1 MSGMA
6 PNDGARPRLVIMI
19 QAHISRVNC
28 IEIKLNVESVKMN
41 SQIFSMEFTKKI
53 TYVLPNYKFLVE
65 FKLAVS
71 PILGS
76 YFKYLTL
83 GPSSLNSTK
92 NFSLGKQNIK

>member
-28 IEIKLNVESVKMN
+28 IEIKLNVESAKMN

-53 TYVLPNYKFLVE
+53 YKRF
-65 FKLAVS
+65 ANSQVS
-71 PILGS
+71 C
-76 YFKYLTL
+76 
-83 GPSSLNSTK
+83 
-92 NFSLGKQNIK
+92 